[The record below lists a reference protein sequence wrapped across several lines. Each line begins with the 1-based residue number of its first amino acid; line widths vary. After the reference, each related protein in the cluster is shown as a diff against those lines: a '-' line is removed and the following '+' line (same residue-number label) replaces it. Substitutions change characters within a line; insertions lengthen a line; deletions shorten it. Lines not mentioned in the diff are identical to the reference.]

1 MLREESMPMEIQFT
15 TRIFKEG
22 RTYLAHA
29 LELDVSSCGGT
40 KEKALSNLKEAV
52 RLFLEEAEKMGTL
65 DQILA
70 EAGYSKTKQKIA
82 SPKFLGVQRVS
93 LPLPLTHA
101 KA

>member
-1 MLREESMPMEIQFT
+1 MEIQFT
-15 TRIFKEG
+15 TRIFKQG
-22 RTYLAHA
+22 RTFVAQA

-52 RLFLEEAEKMGTL
+52 RLFLEEAGKMGTL
-65 DQILA
+65 EQILQ
-70 EAGYSKTKQKIA
+70 ESGYTKNNNRIA
-82 SPKFLGVQRVS
+82 SPKFISVQRVT